1 MAITDKPTALQTD
14 KEVTTSMFES
24 FLTPE
29 EDKVEDAV
37 TETEEVT
44 QEEVLEEEP
53 EVSEDLEE
61 DVEDDEE
68 FDDEDEELDEE
79 QTDVEEE
86 ALQPQTFT
94 VKVDGQ
100 EVEVT
105 QDELINGYSR
115 QQDYTRKT
123 QELSQQR
130 KTIEQQQAELAQR
143 DAIYSQL
150 LPKMEAQLKGELA
163 NEPDWNALYEDDPVG
178 YVREKQLWDEK
189 KEKLNAVNAEQQRLQ
204 QEAYAQQQQ
213 QIAQVVQDGQQRIL
227 EIIPEWK
234 NAEIASKEKSAI
246 RDYGINV
253 LGYSAQEMDA
263 IYDYRALLGLR
274 NAWLNSKTVEATK
287 KKPTQKAPARVARPG
302 TTTRKK
308 SVAPAK
314 RAKQVLAKTGKVQD
328 AAKVFE
334 QFLK

>member
-163 NEPDWNALYEDDPVG
+163 NEPDWNTLYEDDPVG

-189 KEKLNAVNAEQQRLQ
+189 KEKLTAVSAEQQRLQ
-204 QEAYAQQQQ
+204 QEAMVKQQQQ
-213 QIAQVVQDGQQRIL
+213 LEQFVAYGNQKLL
-227 EIIPEWK
+227 EIIPEWQ
-234 NAEIASKEKSAI
+234 NPEVAAKEKAAI
-246 RDYGINV
+246 SEYAVNFLEYTPEEIQQV
-253 LGYSAQEMDA
+253 
-263 IYDYRALLGLR
+263 YDYRALLGLR

-302 TTTRKK
+302 TTNRPKSAAPVKK
-308 SVAPAK
+308 
-314 RAKQVLAKTGKVQD
+314 AKQRLAKSGKVQD

-334 QFLK
+334 QLI

>member
-1 MAITDKPTALQTD
+1 MSNNGKPTALQT
-14 KEVTTSMFES
+14 EGESTTAAFES
-24 FLTPE
+24 FLAPK
-29 EDKVEDAV
+29 ED
-37 TETEEVT
+37 T
-44 QEEVLEEEP
+44 QEEAVIEEVEESVEP
-53 EVSEDLEE
+53 EDDDFEEVEELVDEDDLEY
-61 DVEDDEE
+61 DDEE
-68 FDDEDEELDEE
+68 DGEEETEVEELEE
-79 QTDVEEE
+79 QPVYRVT
-86 ALQPQTFT
+86 
-94 VKVDGQ
+94 VDGN
-100 EVEVT
+100 EIEVT
-105 QDELINGYSR
+105 QDELLNGYSR

-123 QELSQQR
+123 QELANQR
-130 KTIEQQQAELAQR
+130 KLIEQQAQELQQR
-143 DAIYSQL
+143 DAIYAQL
-150 LPKMEAQLKGELA
+150 LPKMEAQLKGELV
-163 NEPDWNALYEDDPVG
+163 NEPDWNSLYDDDPIA
-178 YVREKQLWDEK
+178 YVREKQIWDEK
-189 KEKLNAVNAEQQRLQ
+189 KEKLTAVSAEQQRLQ

-227 EIIPEWK
+227 QIIPEWK

-302 TTTRKK
+302 STSRKK
-308 SVAPAK
+308 SLAPAQ

-334 QFLK
+334 QFL

>member
-1 MAITDKPTALQTD
+1 MSNNGKPTALQT
-14 KEVTTSMFES
+14 EGELATSAFES
-24 FLTPE
+24 FLAPE
-29 EDKVEDAV
+29 ED
-37 TETEEVT
+37 T
-44 QEEVLEEEP
+44 QEEAVIEEAESIEPEIDELEEQ
-53 EVSEDLEE
+53 DEE
-61 DVEDDEE
+61 DTEELVDEEELE
-68 FDDEDEELDEE
+68 FDDEDGEEETEVEEVEE
-79 QTDVEEE
+79 QPVYRVT
-86 ALQPQTFT
+86 
-94 VKVDGQ
+94 VDGS
-100 EVEVT
+100 EIEVT

-123 QELSQQR
+123 QELANQR
-130 KTIEQQQAELAQR
+130 KTIEQQSQELQQR
-143 DAIYSQL
+143 DAIYAQL
-150 LPKMEAQLKGELA
+150 LPKMEAQLKGELV
-163 NEPDWNALYEDDPVG
+163 NEPDWDSLYNDDPIAF
-178 YVREKQLWDEK
+178 VREKQIWDEK
-189 KEKLNAVNAEQQRLQ
+189 KEKLKAAQAEQQRLQ
-204 QEAYAQQQQ
+204 QESYAQQQQ
-213 QIAQVVQDGQQRIL
+213 LIAQQVQEGQQKIL

-234 NAEIASKEKSAI
+234 NAEVAQKEKLAI

-253 LGYSAQEMDA
+253 LGYAPQEMDA

-314 RAKQVLAKTGKVQD
+314 RAKQVLAKSGKVQD

>member
-44 QEEVLEEEP
+44 QEEVFEEELESP
-53 EVSEDLEE
+53 EDFEE

-163 NEPDWNALYEDDPVG
+163 NEPDWNTLYEDDPVG

-189 KEKLNAVNAEQQRLQ
+189 KEKLSAVSAEQQRLQ
-204 QEAYAQQQQ
+204 QEALVKQQTQLQQ
-213 QIAQVVQDGQQRIL
+213 FVEYGNQKLL
-227 EIIPEWK
+227 EIIPEWQ
-234 NAEIASKEKSAI
+234 NQEVALKEKAAI
-246 RDYGINV
+246 SEYAVNT
-253 LGYSAQEMDA
+253 LGYTPEEIQQV
-263 IYDYRALLGLR
+263 YDYRALLGLR

-302 TTTRKK
+302 TTNRPKSAAPVKK
-308 SVAPAK
+308 
-314 RAKQVLAKTGKVQD
+314 AKQRLAKSGKVQD

-334 QFLK
+334 QLI

>member
-130 KTIEQQQAELAQR
+130 KTIEQQQTELAQR

-189 KEKLNAVNAEQQRLQ
+189 KEKLTAVSAEQQRLQ
-204 QEAYAQQQQ
+204 QEAQVKQQAQIQ
-213 QIAQVVQDGQQRIL
+213 QIVEYGQQKLL
-227 EIIPEWK
+227 EIIPEWQ
-234 NAEIASKEKSAI
+234 NQEIASQEKAAI
-246 RDYGINV
+246 SEYAVNT
-253 LGYSAQEMDA
+253 LGYTPQE
-263 IYDYRALLGLR
+263 IQQVYDYRALLGLR

-302 TTTRKK
+302 TTNRPKSAAPVKK
-308 SVAPAK
+308 
-314 RAKQVLAKTGKVQD
+314 AKQRLAKSGKVQD

-334 QFLK
+334 QLI

>member
-1 MAITDKPTALQTD
+1 MSNNGKPTALQT
-14 KEVTTSMFES
+14 EGELATSAFES
-24 FLTPE
+24 FLAPE
-29 EDKVEDAV
+29 ED
-37 TETEEVT
+37 T
-44 QEEVLEEEP
+44 QEEAVIEEAESIEP
-53 EVSEDLEE
+53 EIDEFEEQDEELVDEEDLEY
-61 DVEDDEE
+61 DDEE
-68 FDDEDEELDEE
+68 DGEEETEVEEVEE
-79 QTDVEEE
+79 QPVYRVT
-86 ALQPQTFT
+86 
-94 VKVDGQ
+94 VDGS
-100 EVEVT
+100 EIEVT

-123 QELSQQR
+123 QELANQR
-130 KTIEQQQAELAQR
+130 KTIEQQAQELAQR
-143 DAIYSQL
+143 DAIYAQL
-150 LPKMEAQLKGELA
+150 LPKMEAQLQGELV
-163 NEPDWNALYEDDPVG
+163 NEPDWDSLYNDDPIAF
-178 YVREKQLWDEK
+178 VREKQLWDEK
-189 KEKLNAVNAEQQRLQ
+189 KEKLKAAQAERQRLQ
-204 QEAYAQQQQ
+204 QESYVQQQQ
-213 QIAQVVQDGQQRIL
+213 LIAQQVQEGQQRLL

-234 NAEIASKEKSAI
+234 NAEVASKEKLAI

-253 LGYSAQEMDA
+253 LGYSSQEMDA

>member
-1 MAITDKPTALQTD
+1 MSNNGKPTALQT
-14 KEVTTSMFES
+14 EGESTTAAFES
-24 FLTPE
+24 FLAPE
-29 EDKVEDAV
+29 ED
-37 TETEEVT
+37 T
-44 QEEVLEEEP
+44 QEEAVIEEVEESVEP
-53 EVSEDLEE
+53 EDDDFEEVEELVDEDDLEY
-61 DVEDDEE
+61 DDEE
-68 FDDEDEELDEE
+68 DGEEETEVEELEE
-79 QTDVEEE
+79 QPVYRVT
-86 ALQPQTFT
+86 
-94 VKVDGQ
+94 VDGN
-100 EVEVT
+100 EIEVT
-105 QDELINGYSR
+105 QDELLNGYSR

-123 QELSQQR
+123 QELANQR
-130 KTIEQQQAELAQR
+130 KTIEQQAQELQQR
-143 DAIYSQL
+143 DAIYAQL
-150 LPKMEAQLKGELA
+150 LPKMEAQLKGELV
-163 NEPDWNALYEDDPVG
+163 NEPDWNSLYDDDPIA
-178 YVREKQLWDEK
+178 YVREKQIWDEK
-189 KEKLNAVNAEQQRLQ
+189 KEKLTAVSAEQQRLQ

-213 QIAQVVQDGQQRIL
+213 QIAHVVQDGQQRIL

-302 TTTRKK
+302 STSRKK
-308 SVAPAK
+308 SIAPAQ

-334 QFLK
+334 QFL

>member
-1 MAITDKPTALQTD
+1 MSNNGKPTALQTD
-14 KEVTTSMFES
+14 GESTTSAFES
-24 FLTPE
+24 FLAPE
-29 EDKVEDAV
+29 ED
-37 TETEEVT
+37 T
-44 QEEVLEEEP
+44 QEEAVIEEVEEVIEP
-53 EVSEDLEE
+53 EVEDFEEQDEELVDEEELEY
-61 DVEDDEE
+61 DDEE
-68 FDDEDEELDEE
+68 DGEEETEVEELEE
-79 QTDVEEE
+79 QPVYKVT
-86 ALQPQTFT
+86 
-94 VKVDGQ
+94 VDGS
-100 EVEVT
+100 EIEVT

-123 QELSQQR
+123 QELANQR
-130 KTIEQQQAELAQR
+130 KTIEQQAQELSQR
-143 DAIYSQL
+143 DAIYAQL
-150 LPKMEAQLKGELA
+150 LPKMEAQLKGELVD
-163 NEPDWNALYEDDPVG
+163 EPDWKTLVDEDPVA
-178 YVREKQLWDEK
+178 YVREQQIWNEK
-189 KEKLNAVNAEQQRLQ
+189 KEKLNAAQAERQRLEQENQVKQ
-204 QEAYAQQQQ
+204 QEQL
-213 QIAQVVQDGQQRIL
+213 VQFVQEGQQKIL
-227 EIIPEWK
+227 EIVPEWK
-234 NAEIASKEKSAI
+234 NAEVAQKEKLAI

-253 LGYSAQEMDA
+253 LGYAPQEMDA

>member
-1 MAITDKPTALQTD
+1 MSNNGKPTALQT
-14 KEVTTSMFES
+14 EGELATSAFES
-24 FLTPE
+24 FLAPE
-29 EDKVEDAV
+29 ED
-37 TETEEVT
+37 T
-44 QEEVLEEEP
+44 QEEAVIEEAEEVIEP
-53 EVSEDLEE
+53 EIDEFEEQDEELVDEEDLEY
-61 DVEDDEE
+61 DDEE
-68 FDDEDEELDEE
+68 DGEEETEVEELEE
-79 QTDVEEE
+79 QPVYRVT
-86 ALQPQTFT
+86 
-94 VKVDGQ
+94 VDGS
-100 EVEVT
+100 EIEVT

-123 QELSQQR
+123 QELANQR
-130 KTIEQQQAELAQR
+130 KTIEQQAQELQQR
-143 DAIYSQL
+143 DAIYAQL
-150 LPKMEAQLKGELA
+150 LPKMEAQLQSELV
-163 NEPDWNALYEDDPVG
+163 NEPDWDSLYNDDQIAF
-178 YVREKQLWDEK
+178 VREKQIWDEK
-189 KEKLNAVNAEQQRLQ
+189 KEKLKAAQAEQQRLQ
-204 QEAYAQQQQ
+204 QESYAQQQQ
-213 QIAQVVQDGQQRIL
+213 LIAQQVQEGQQKIL

-234 NAEIASKEKSAI
+234 NAEVAQKEKLAI

-253 LGYSAQEMDA
+253 LGYLPQEMDA

-314 RAKQVLAKTGKVQD
+314 RAKQVLAKSGKVQD

>member
-1 MAITDKPTALQTD
+1 MSNNGKPTALQT
-14 KEVTTSMFES
+14 EGELATSAFES
-24 FLTPE
+24 FLAPE
-29 EDKVEDAV
+29 ED
-37 TETEEVT
+37 T
-44 QEEVLEEEP
+44 QEEAVIEEAEEVIEP
-53 EVSEDLEE
+53 EIDEFEEQDEELVDEEDLEY
-61 DVEDDEE
+61 DDEE
-68 FDDEDEELDEE
+68 DGEEETEVEEVEE
-79 QTDVEEE
+79 QPVYRVT
-86 ALQPQTFT
+86 
-94 VKVDGQ
+94 VDG
-100 EVEVT
+100 EEIEVT

-123 QELSQQR
+123 QELANQR
-130 KTIEQQQAELAQR
+130 KTIEQQAQELAQR
-143 DAIYSQL
+143 DAIYAQL
-150 LPKMEAQLKGELA
+150 LPKMEAQLQGELV
-163 NEPDWNALYEDDPVG
+163 NEPDWDSLYNDDPIAF
-178 YVREKQLWDEK
+178 VREKQLWDEK
-189 KEKLNAVNAEQQRLQ
+189 KEKLKAAQAERQRLQ
-204 QEAYAQQQQ
+204 QESYVQQQQ
-213 QIAQVVQDGQQRIL
+213 LIAQQVQEGQQRLL

-234 NAEIASKEKSAI
+234 NAEVASKEKLAI

-253 LGYSAQEMDA
+253 LGYSPQEMDA

>member
-1 MAITDKPTALQTD
+1 MSNNGKPTALQT
-14 KEVTTSMFES
+14 EGELATSAFES
-24 FLTPE
+24 FLAPE
-29 EDKVEDAV
+29 ED
-37 TETEEVT
+37 T
-44 QEEVLEEEP
+44 QEEAVIEEAESIEPEIDELEEQ
-53 EVSEDLEE
+53 DEE
-61 DVEDDEE
+61 DTEELVDEEELE
-68 FDDEDEELDEE
+68 FDDEEDGEEETEVEEVEE
-79 QTDVEEE
+79 QPVYRVT
-86 ALQPQTFT
+86 
-94 VKVDGQ
+94 VDGS
-100 EVEVT
+100 EIEVT

-123 QELSQQR
+123 QELANQR
-130 KTIEQQQAELAQR
+130 KTIEQQAQELQQR
-143 DAIYSQL
+143 DAIYAQL
-150 LPKMEAQLKGELA
+150 LPKMEAQLQGELV
-163 NEPDWNALYEDDPVG
+163 NEPDWDSLYNDDPIAF
-178 YVREKQLWDEK
+178 VREKQIWDEK
-189 KEKLNAVNAEQQRLQ
+189 KEKLKAAEAEQQRLQ
-204 QEAYAQQQQ
+204 QEAYAKQQE
-213 QIAQVVQDGQQRIL
+213 QIAQQVQEGQQKIL

-234 NAEIASKEKSAI
+234 NAEVAQKEKLAI

-253 LGYSAQEMDA
+253 LGYLPQEMDA

>member
-1 MAITDKPTALQTD
+1 MSNNGKPTALQTEGQ
-14 KEVTTSMFES
+14 KATSAFES
-24 FLTPE
+24 FLAPE
-29 EDKVEDAV
+29 ED
-37 TETEEVT
+37 T
-44 QEEVLEEEP
+44 QEEAVIEEAESIEPEIDELEEQ
-53 EVSEDLEE
+53 DEE
-61 DVEDDEE
+61 DTEELVDEEELE
-68 FDDEDEELDEE
+68 FDDEDGEEETEVEEVEE
-79 QTDVEEE
+79 QPVYRVT
-86 ALQPQTFT
+86 
-94 VKVDGQ
+94 VDGS
-100 EVEVT
+100 EIEVT

-123 QELSQQR
+123 QELANQR
-130 KTIEQQQAELAQR
+130 KTIEQQSQELQQR
-143 DAIYSQL
+143 DAIYAQL
-150 LPKMEAQLKGELA
+150 LPKMEAQLKGELV
-163 NEPDWNALYEDDPVG
+163 NEPDWDSLYNDDPIAF
-178 YVREKQLWDEK
+178 VREKQIWDEK
-189 KEKLNAVNAEQQRLQ
+189 KEKLKAAEAEQQRLQ
-204 QEAYAQQQQ
+204 QEAYAKQQE
-213 QIAQVVQDGQQRIL
+213 QIAQQVQEGQQKIL

-234 NAEIASKEKSAI
+234 NAEVAQKEKLAI

-253 LGYSAQEMDA
+253 LGYLPQEMDA

>member
-1 MAITDKPTALQTD
+1 MSNNGKPTALQTEGQ
-14 KEVTTSMFES
+14 KATSAFES
-24 FLTPE
+24 FLAPE
-29 EDKVEDAV
+29 ED
-37 TETEEVT
+37 T
-44 QEEVLEEEP
+44 QEEAVIEEAESIEPEIDELEEQ
-53 EVSEDLEE
+53 DEE
-61 DVEDDEE
+61 YTEELVDEEELE
-68 FDDEDEELDEE
+68 FDDEEDGEEETEVEEVEE
-79 QTDVEEE
+79 QPVYRVT
-86 ALQPQTFT
+86 
-94 VKVDGQ
+94 VDG
-100 EVEVT
+100 EEIEVT

-123 QELSQQR
+123 QELANQR
-130 KTIEQQQAELAQR
+130 KTIEQQAQELAQR
-143 DAIYSQL
+143 DAIYAQL
-150 LPKMEAQLKGELA
+150 LPKMEAQLQGELV
-163 NEPDWNALYEDDPVG
+163 NEPDWDSLYNDDPIAF
-178 YVREKQLWDEK
+178 VREKQIWDEK
-189 KEKLNAVNAEQQRLQ
+189 KEKLKAAEAEQQRLQ
-204 QEAYAQQQQ
+204 QEAYAKQQE
-213 QIAQVVQDGQQRIL
+213 QIAQQVQEGQQKIL

-234 NAEIASKEKSAI
+234 NAEVAQKEKLAI

-253 LGYSAQEMDA
+253 LGYLPQEMDA

-314 RAKQVLAKTGKVQD
+314 RAKQVLAKSGKVQD

>member
-44 QEEVLEEEP
+44 QEEVFEEELESP
-53 EVSEDLEE
+53 EDFEE

-163 NEPDWNALYEDDPVG
+163 NEPDWNTLYEDDPVG

-189 KEKLNAVNAEQQRLQ
+189 KEKLSAVSAEQQRLQ
-204 QEAYAQQQQ
+204 QEALVKQQTQIQQ
-213 QIAQVVQDGQQRIL
+213 FVEYGNQKLL
-227 EIIPEWK
+227 EIIPEWQ
-234 NAEIASKEKSAI
+234 NQEVALKEKAAI
-246 RDYGINV
+246 SEYAVNT
-253 LGYSAQEMDA
+253 LGYTPEEIQQV
-263 IYDYRALLGLR
+263 YDYRALLGLR

-302 TTTRKK
+302 TTNRPKSAAPVKK
-308 SVAPAK
+308 
-314 RAKQVLAKTGKVQD
+314 AKQRLAKSGKVQD

-334 QFLK
+334 QLI

>member
-1 MAITDKPTALQTD
+1 MSNNGKPTALQT
-14 KEVTTSMFES
+14 EGELATSAFES
-24 FLTPE
+24 FLAPE
-29 EDKVEDAV
+29 ED
-37 TETEEVT
+37 T
-44 QEEVLEEEP
+44 QEEAVIEEAESIEPEIDELEEQ
-53 EVSEDLEE
+53 DEE
-61 DVEDDEE
+61 DTEELVDEEELE
-68 FDDEDEELDEE
+68 FDDEDGEEETEVEEVEE
-79 QTDVEEE
+79 QPVYRVT
-86 ALQPQTFT
+86 
-94 VKVDGQ
+94 VDGS
-100 EVEVT
+100 EIEVT

-123 QELSQQR
+123 QELANQR
-130 KTIEQQQAELAQR
+130 KTIEQQSQELQQR
-143 DAIYSQL
+143 DAIYAQL
-150 LPKMEAQLKGELA
+150 LPKMEAQLKGELV
-163 NEPDWNALYEDDPVG
+163 NEPDWDSLYNDDPIAF
-178 YVREKQLWDEK
+178 VREKQIWDEK
-189 KEKLNAVNAEQQRLQ
+189 KEKLKAAQAEQQRLQ
-204 QEAYAQQQQ
+204 QEAYAKQQE
-213 QIAQVVQDGQQRIL
+213 QIAQQVQEGQQKIL

-234 NAEIASKEKSAI
+234 NAEVAQKEKLAI

-253 LGYSAQEMDA
+253 LGYAPQEMDA

-314 RAKQVLAKTGKVQD
+314 RAKQVLAKSGKVQD

>member
-1 MAITDKPTALQTD
+1 MSNNGKPTALQT
-14 KEVTTSMFES
+14 EGESTTAAFES
-24 FLTPE
+24 FLAPE
-29 EDKVEDAV
+29 ED
-37 TETEEVT
+37 T
-44 QEEVLEEEP
+44 QEEAVIEEVEESVEP
-53 EVSEDLEE
+53 EVEDFEEQDEELVDEEELEY
-61 DVEDDEE
+61 DDEE
-68 FDDEDEELDEE
+68 DGEEETEVEELEE
-79 QTDVEEE
+79 QPVYRVT
-86 ALQPQTFT
+86 
-94 VKVDGQ
+94 VDGN
-100 EVEVT
+100 EIEVT
-105 QDELINGYSR
+105 QDELLNGYSR

-123 QELSQQR
+123 QELANQR
-130 KTIEQQQAELAQR
+130 KTIEQQAQELQQR
-143 DAIYSQL
+143 DAIYAQL
-150 LPKMEAQLKGELA
+150 LPKMEAQLKGELV
-163 NEPDWNALYEDDPVG
+163 NEPDWNSLYDDDPIA
-178 YVREKQLWDEK
+178 YVREKQIWDEK
-189 KEKLNAVNAEQQRLQ
+189 KEKLTAVSAEQQRLQ

-213 QIAQVVQDGQQRIL
+213 QIAHVVQDGQQRIL

-302 TTTRKK
+302 STSRKK
-308 SVAPAK
+308 SLAPAQ